1 MVCTSGWLF
10 LFQQLLGS
18 LLLLAALG
26 RRMRQVRRVGSLAA
40 AASFDAVLSQELLG
54 VSSATWQLSGNF
66 RRGKTAIPDGT
77 ASHVDNEEKFL
88 SMEESKTLD
97 RLFSVGAEKT
107 FSDGKEEILKESAS
121 AQDFLSRILG
131 GNQK

>member
-1 MVCTSGWLF
+1 MTSF
-10 LFQQLLGS
+10 LF
-18 LLLLAALG
+18 
-26 RRMRQVRRVGSLAA
+26 AA
-40 AASFDAVLSQELLG
+40 AGTPLRELKDVMTIFTPAS
-54 VSSATWQLSGNF
+54 T
-66 RRGKTAIPDGT
+66 T

-88 SMEESKTLD
+88 SAEESKTLD

-131 GNQK
+131 GNQKKEIRNV

>member
-1 MVCTSGWLF
+1 MFAVLSTET
-10 LFQQLLGS
+10 GS
-18 LLLLAALG
+18 P
-26 RRMRQVRRVGSLAA
+26 
-40 AASFDAVLSQELLG
+40 FDAVLSQELLG

-88 SMEESKTLD
+88 SAEESKTLD

-107 FSDGKEEILKESAS
+107 FSEGKEEILKESAS

-131 GNQK
+131 GNQKK